1 MREKGGGNSKL
12 AKDNG
17 REAERDNGT
26 VGKTACKSGQ
36 AEVYCK
42 GRRERARKGEKGQ
55 HSQYKPPKRGEQE
68 CLN

>member
-42 GRRERARKGEKGQ
+42 GRRERARKGNTRNTNHPREESK
-55 HSQYKPPKRGEQE
+55 
-68 CLN
+68 NA